1 MPQSTELH
9 FSLEIFSEQ
18 ISKAYGQAVSHTLVH
33 SSPPTR
39 PKTASAGPGA
49 VVISRKIPFQ
59 SLNAGNA
66 VVGRPECATSIRV
79 DPVMDAASISKLLC
93 DLSKESQNVHQ
104 LEGFINENFFCAT
117 KSSSKDGVRLEKI
130 GVRENAPGAL
140 TDVFTVKNKKKERK
154 IRFVGEEGHIKHA
167 LTFVNTCIGYDF
179 YYSFDREFKSVVL
192 CRVVPKLLATDTTT
206 KRDRLWVYETLIV
219 FNSLKYCVAECVP
232 FPGLSAKDVAPGDIR
247 IKASMA
253 IQKRAIDRSKEEER
267 PEVIRYL
274 RSTHALRM
282 YFPRGSGGKLQNK
295 SSIVYVKDF
304 LETLARLHYTYN
316 ALLAISAAMAHEL
329 FNGSPTGVPSKSAR
343 SGQTNTTLDTD
354 IIKIRN
360 SAREAAIERDGV
372 DVEYCKDIEKIH
384 DCIAVLAGYVSEQ
397 YKQIIPQETAE
408 TSLQLDILKLADSN
422 AGQWDVQKLR
432 DNYGYLLVRNL
443 LKYLPV
449 VTQNMQHSANRN
461 SLSPLE
467 INLHQVEPY
476 TGVTDYG
483 DAWTLKIYYSAYHR
497 QFLNL
502 APWVSADGK
511 TPPAW
516 MKKYTC
522 RRVLPKF
529 NSSKIGEESIFDKV
543 VPTRLNYDQKIEVTV
558 HTFLSGVDGA
568 RVKNDKKKALPK
580 RPAA

>member
-18 ISKAYGQAVSHTLVH
+18 ISKAYGQAVSHNLVH
-33 SSPPTR
+33 SSPPSR
-39 PKTASAGPGA
+39 PKAANAGPGA

-79 DPVMDAASISKLLC
+79 DAVMDAASIRKLLVQGGGE
-93 DLSKESQNVHQ
+93 DVHQ

-117 KSSSKDGVRLEKI
+117 KSSSKDGVRLDKVA
-130 GVRENAPGAL
+130 VREEVQGAL
-140 TDVFTVKNKKKERK
+140 TDVFTVKNKKKDRK
-154 IRFVGEEGHIKHA
+154 IRFVGTEKHTKRT
-167 LTFVNTCIGYDF
+167 LTFLNTGIDYDLYF
-179 YYSFDREFKSVVL
+179 SFDREFESVVL
-192 CRVVPKLLATDTTT
+192 CRVVPKPAQET
-206 KRDRLWVYETLIV
+206 KLDRLWVYETLII

-232 FPGLSAKDVAPGDIR
+232 FPGLRAEDKFEGDLTIQSLISRQKKDIEQSETIR
-247 IKASMA
+247 FLK
-253 IQKRAIDRSKEEER
+253 
-267 PEVIRYL
+267 
-274 RSTHALRM
+274 STHALKV

-304 LETLARLHYTYN
+304 LETLARLHYTFN
-316 ALLAISAAMAHEL
+316 ALLAISAVMAHEK
-329 FNGSPTGVPSKSAR
+329 GSAGGEPSKYAK
-343 SGQTNTTLDTD
+343 SGQTKTRLDND
-354 IIKIRN
+354 IMLVRN
-360 SAREAAIERDGV
+360 SVRQAVIGREAV

-384 DCIAVLAGYVSEQ
+384 DSIAALAHYVSSQ
-397 YKQIIPQETAE
+397 YKELIPAETTE

-422 AGQWDVQKLR
+422 AGQWDVSKLR

-449 VTQNMQHSANRN
+449 VTQNMQHSTNRN
-461 SLSPLE
+461 KFSPLE
-467 INLHQVEPY
+467 INLHRVEPY
-476 TGVTDYG
+476 TGATDYG

-516 MKKYTC
+516 MKRYKTQKI
-522 RRVLPKF
+522 LASF
-529 NSSKIGEESIFDKV
+529 NPEKIGDAEIFNKV